1 MSKKAQSTF
10 SFPQWTDEQ
19 VFVKGSQMSSS
30 LPSENKQRGKSNQQR
45 IHRFL
50 RALGPGI
57 ITGASDDDPSGIA
70 TYAQAGA
77 ALGYSCLWTA
87 LVTFPLMAAVQV
99 ICAKV
104 GLVTGKGLSSVL
116 RQRFSAK
123 ISYPAVLAL
132 VIANTINA
140 GTDITAIAAGINLL
154 VPIPISVLVVPIA
167 LLILVLQFWGTYRL
181 IATIFKWL
189 TLALLAY
196 VAASFFANPDV
207 GATLRGTFVPKIQ
220 FDREYLEI
228 LLAILGTT
236 ISPYLF
242 FWQASQEAEE
252 KKLRTK
258 QSPQERGTLAE
269 NLADAAW
276 DVNIGMFFS
285 NLVMY
290 FIILTTAATL
300 HEAGGTDI
308 QSASEAAQALRPL
321 AGDAATI
328 LFALGMIGTGF
339 LAVPILTTSAAYAIA
354 EAARWR
360 KHSLDQTP
368 RGAFNFYAIIAAI
381 TLVALAMNFSGIN
394 PIKALYWTAVING
407 FLAGPLVILIMLI
420 ANNKAVM
427 KKSANG
433 PVLNVLGWL
442 ATGVMCLAAVGLA
455 LTWILP

>member
-1 MSKKAQSTF
+1 MLSQSKWNQKR
-10 SFPQWTDEQ
+10 
-19 VFVKGSQMSSS
+19 VGR
-30 LPSENKQRGKSNQQR
+30 LLKS
-45 IHRFL
+45 
-50 RALGPGI
+50 LGPGI
-57 ITGASDDDPSGIA
+57 VTGASDDDPSGIA

-77 ALGYSCLWTA
+77 ALGYSTLWTA
-87 LVTFPLMAAVQV
+87 LVTYPLMAAVQL

-116 RQRFSAK
+116 HQCFSPK

-154 VPIPISVLVVPIA
+154 VPIPIAVLVAPIA
-167 LLILVLQFWGTYRL
+167 LLILVLQFWGNYRL

-196 VAASFFANPDV
+196 VAASFYARPDLGEV
-207 GATLRGTFVPKIQ
+207 LQGTLLPKIQ
-220 FDREYLEI
+220 FGRSYLET

-242 FWQASQEAEE
+242 FWQASQEVEE
-252 KKLRTK
+252 KNLRIR
-258 QSPQERGTLAE
+258 QPRRERGTMAE
-269 NLADAAW
+269 NLTDAAW
-276 DVNIGMFFS
+276 DINLGMFFS
-285 NLVMY
+285 NLIMY

-300 HEAGGTDI
+300 HRAGQTNI
-308 QSASEAAQALRPL
+308 QSASEAAEALRPL

-339 LAVPILTTSAAYAIA
+339 LAVPILTASAAYAVA
-354 EAARWR
+354 EAAQWKR
-360 KHSLDQTP
+360 HSLDQTP
-368 RGAFNFYAIIAAI
+368 RRAFNFYAVIAAI
-381 TLVALAMNFSGIN
+381 TVVALALNFSGIN

-407 FLAGPLVILIMLI
+407 FLAGPLLVLIMLI

-427 KKSANG
+427 KNSVNG
-433 PVLNVLGWL
+433 LALNVLGWS
-442 ATGVMCLAAVGLA
+442 ATGTMSLAALGLV
-455 LTWILP
+455 LTWICP